1 MDAQAGRLELAMEI
15 ARMAPWDSTIVDGE
29 LERGTVYWSAQ
40 GSELTG
46 LGPQALA
53 EPFPAFLARVH
64 PADRGIVLQAM
75 QGGVERGDGYHLE
88 YRVVW
93 PDGSVHWLA
102 ARARILDQ
110 GGALPLRTYGMV
122 WDVTER
128 VRYDAGVDEREQLA
142 AITLGSIGDGVMTLA
157 ADGTITYLNPAAER
171 LTGWSAQ
178 AALGKHFQQ
187 VLKVVDC
194 GSGEA
199 LASAAA
205 RCLELGRAVG
215 VATRGRM
222 VTREG
227 RLLDVEDSATPILA
241 ATGAVVGAVTVFRD
255 VSHERKLAEEL
266 SWQATHDPL
275 TGLINRSEFERQI
288 ATALHSAKHEGHVH
302 ALLYMDLDR
311 FKVVNDTCGHA
322 AGDVLLQ
329 MLARMLHAQMRNID
343 VLARLGGDELGALLL
358 HCPLDHA
365 LKIAEEIRQS
375 IKEFRFVWDSRSFE
389 LGISVGLAEITADSK
404 SMTDL
409 LIAAD
414 QACYVAKEQG
424 RNRIHVYKESDV
436 ALAMRHGDMMWLA
449 RLNDAFDHERF
460 RLYAMPIVNLHAP
473 WDTHQEVLVRLHNGK
488 HKPILPG
495 AFIPAAER
503 YDLMTSIDRWVIR
516 AVCSHIQ
523 RVRAEDP
530 DAAATMFSINLSGV
544 SLGDP
549 GLEAYI
555 VEQFR
560 EYGVAPSCI
569 CFEITETAVI
579 ADLPKAQQFMH
590 RLRAR
595 GCRFSLDDFGSGV
608 SSFGYLKALP
618 VDYLK
623 IDGIFVRGLSHDAVN
638 RAMVKAINEVGQV
651 MGIKTVAEYVEDD
664 QTLDAVYALGL
675 DYAQGFALGPARA
688 LN

>member
-1 MDAQAGRLELAMEI
+1 MDAQTRQLELAMEI
-15 ARMAPWDSTIVDGE
+15 ARMAPWESTIVDGE
-29 LERGTVYWSAQ
+29 MVRGTVYWSAQ

-46 LGPQALA
+46 LAPQALV

-64 PADRGIVLQAM
+64 PADRGVVLQAM
-75 QGGVERGDGYHLE
+75 QGGIERGDGYHLE
-88 YRVVW
+88 YRVIW
-93 PDGSVHWLA
+93 PDGTVRWLA

-110 GGALPLRTYGMV
+110 GGDLPLRTYGMV

-128 VRYDAGVDEREQLA
+128 VHYDAGVDEREQLA
-142 AITLGSIGDGVMTLA
+142 AITLNSIGDGVLTLA
-157 ADGTITYLNPAAER
+157 ADGSITYLNPAAER

-178 AALGKHFQQ
+178 AALGKHFQH
-187 VLKVVDC
+187 VLKLVDC
-194 GSGEA
+194 ASGEA

-215 VATRGRM
+215 VATRGRLA
-222 VTREG
+222 TREG

-241 ATGAVVGAVTVFRD
+241 GTGAVVGAVTVFRD

-275 TGLINRSEFERQI
+275 TGLINRSQFESQV
-288 ATALHSAKHEGHVH
+288 ATALHSAKHEGHAH

-460 RLYAMPIVNLHAP
+460 RLYAMPIVHLHAP

-516 AVCSHIQ
+516 AVCRHIRKQ
-523 RVRAEDP
+523 RSEDP
-530 DAAATMFSINLSGV
+530 DLDAGMYSINLSGV

-549 GLEAYI
+549 GLEGYV
-555 VEQFR
+555 VEQFA
-560 EYGVAPSCI
+560 EYGVTPARI

-590 RLRAR
+590 RLRKC

-618 VDYLK
+618 VDFLK
-623 IDGIFVRGLSHDAVN
+623 IDGIFVRDIAREPIHH
-638 RAMVKAINEVGQV
+638 AMVKAINEVGHV
-651 MGIKTVAEYVEDD
+651 MGIKTVAEYVEDEA
-664 QTLDAVYALGL
+664 TLAAIRELGL
-675 DYAQGFALGPARA
+675 DYAQGYALGTARA
-688 LN
+688 LQ